1 MGDTQN
7 FTKDK
12 MNRRVDI
19 RIFEKRAK
27 VKKEVTG
34 TEKNSVGIQELPK
47 IVLFG
52 SCSINFNFL
61 CVFLSLS
68 TFPANVFDVVIF
80 WSSTF

>member
-7 FTKDK
+7 FIKDK

-34 TEKNSVGIQELPK
+34 TKKNSVGKIFQELPK
-47 IVLFG
+47 IVL
-52 SCSINFNFL
+52 
-61 CVFLSLS
+61 
-68 TFPANVFDVVIF
+68 
-80 WSSTF
+80 